1 MVLRH
6 FWGQGM
12 LFFYY
17 ALWYAPVGIVM
28 VEFLCNHHIQ
38 KISFL
43 IMDKLLSVADYRL
56 SVADDFMFTLLYW
69 VILYSLYITLKMS

>member
-1 MVLRH
+1 
-6 FWGQGM
+6 M

-56 SVADDFMFTLLYW
+56 SVADDFMFTLLY
-69 VILYSLYITLKMS
+69 